1 MNCCA
6 RLATLALIRLL
17 VVAMLLLLLLVGFV
31 ALTLAVDVAVLLTVP
46 PALLSRLTNSAS
58 EDADE
63 SAEKVTLPGGKNDN
77 SCGQASVPP
86 TMPLFFGV

>member
-17 VVAMLLLLLLVGFV
+17 VVAMLLLLIGFV
-31 ALTLAVDVAVLLTVP
+31 ALALAVDVAVVLTVP

-58 EDADE
+58 EDADG

>member
-17 VVAMLLLLLLVGFV
+17 VVAMLLLLIGFV
-31 ALTLAVDVAVLLTVP
+31 ALALAVDVAVVLTVP
-46 PALLSRLTNSAS
+46 PTLLSRLTNSAS
-58 EDADE
+58 EDADG